1 MFRLKELCISLSVYH
16 YPLRSCDLSLSS
28 SVASSPLVQSRR
40 CARVNTSTSTSQ
52 LDLSTSSPVI
62 AAGGEENISTVI
74 N

>member
-1 MFRLKELCISLSVYH
+1 MFRLKVKELCISLSVYH

-40 CARVNTSTSTSQ
+40 CARVNTSTSQ